1 MLIVTV
7 SLSQRKEIVKWDFAE
22 FIRNKTDIFPGCIM
36 LRTDYYHKKIM
47 FYKGRQR
54 NYTERNR
61 LYPEK
66 SLEDTIM
73 KELFNRNVTNLAPSA
88 SIQFMAKA
96 KQMQEQ
102 GLNVINLAGGEPDF
116 PTPAPIVEEAC
127 RQLHAGF
134 THYTVGQGL
143 PELRS
148 RIARKLREENGVSYA
163 DDEIL
168 VTPGGKNA
176 IYLAI
181 STLVNPGDEVMYLD
195 PAWVSYVPMIQ
206 ANGGV
211 AVPVV
216 LDYDNDYRITPEA
229 LEAGCTP
236 RTKLLII
243 NYPNNPTGKLL
254 SRQEAEILERFL
266 LAHPEVILLSDEI
279 YERIVFDG
287 KTTVSPAA
295 FPAIRDRVITVNGF
309 SKSVAMTGWRLGY
322 MAAPRPI
329 ARQVY
334 KLYQHSI
341 TCVSGFMQKAA
352 TVALDCAEEIEAM
365 RRSYETRR
373 DLFFAKLN
381 AIEGVEARLP
391 EGAFYAWVKIEKKDM
406 DSFAL
411 CNYLLEEA
419 LVVGVP
425 GDAYGKGGG
434 KCLRFS
440 FATDLDSLLE
450 AADRMK
456 LALDRL

>member
-1 MLIVTV
+1 M
-7 SLSQRKEIVKWDFAE
+7 EA
-22 FIRNKTDIFPGCIM
+22 
-36 LRTDYYHKKIM
+36 
-47 FYKGRQR
+47 
-54 NYTERNR
+54 
-61 LYPEK
+61 
-66 SLEDTIM
+66 
-73 KELFNRNVTNLAPSA
+73 LFNRNVTGLAPSA
-88 SIQFMAKA
+88 SIEFMAKA
-96 KQMQEQ
+96 KQMQAE

-116 PTPAPIVEEAC
+116 DTPAPIVEEAC

-134 THYTVGQGL
+134 THYVVGQGL
-143 PELRS
+143 PELRK
-148 RIARKLREENGVSYA
+148 RIVRKLQEENGVTYA
-163 DDEIL
+163 EDEIII
-168 VTPGGKNA
+168 TPGGKNA

-229 LEAGCTP
+229 LKSCCTQ

-243 NYPNNPTGKLL
+243 NYPNNPTGKVLT
-254 SRQEAEILERFL
+254 QPEAEILEQFL
-266 LAHPEVILLSDEI
+266 LNHPDVILLSDEI

-295 FPAIRDRVITVNGF
+295 FPSIHDRVITVNGF
-309 SKSVAMTGWRLGY
+309 SKSVAMTGWRMGY
-322 MAAPRPI
+322 MAAPKYI
-329 ARQVY
+329 AAQVY

-352 TVALDCAEEIEAM
+352 TVALDCTEEIEAM
-365 RRSYETRR
+365 RRSYEQRR

-381 AIEGVEARLP
+381 AIDGVEARIP

-425 GDAYGKGGG
+425 GEAYGKGGK
-434 KCLRFS
+434 KCIRFS
-440 FATDLDSLLE
+440 FATALDDLLE

>member
-1 MLIVTV
+1 M
-7 SLSQRKEIVKWDFAE
+7 EA
-22 FIRNKTDIFPGCIM
+22 
-36 LRTDYYHKKIM
+36 
-47 FYKGRQR
+47 
-54 NYTERNR
+54 
-61 LYPEK
+61 
-66 SLEDTIM
+66 
-73 KELFNRNVTNLAPSA
+73 LFNRNVTGLAPSA
-88 SIQFMAKA
+88 SIEFMAKA

-116 PTPAPIVEEAC
+116 DTPAPIVEEAC
-127 RQLHAGF
+127 RQMQAGF

-143 PELRS
+143 PALRK
-148 RIARKLREENGVSYA
+148 RIVRKLQEENGVTYA
-163 DDEIL
+163 EDEIII
-168 VTPGGKNA
+168 TPGGKNA

-216 LDYDNDYRITPEA
+216 LDYDNDYRITMEA
-229 LEAGCTP
+229 LESCCTQ

-243 NYPNNPTGKLL
+243 NYPNNPTGKVLT
-254 SRQEAEILERFL
+254 QPEAEILEKFL
-266 LAHPEVILLSDEI
+266 LNHPNVILLSDEI

-287 KTTVSPAA
+287 NTTVSPAA
-295 FPAIRDRVITVNGF
+295 FPSIRDRVITVNGF

-322 MAAPRPI
+322 LAAPRYI
-329 ARQVY
+329 AAQVY

-341 TCVSGFMQKAA
+341 TCVSGFIQKAA
-352 TVALDCAEEIEAM
+352 VVALDCTEQIEAM
-365 RRSYETRR
+365 RQSYEQRR

-381 AIEGVEARLP
+381 AIDGVEARIP
-391 EGAFYAWVKIEKKDM
+391 EGAFYAWVKIEKQDM

-425 GDAYGKGGG
+425 GEAYGQGG
-434 KCLRFS
+434 KKCIRFS
-440 FATDLDSLLE
+440 FATDLNGLME

-456 LALDRL
+456 QALDRL

>member
-1 MLIVTV
+1 MET
-7 SLSQRKEIVKWDFAE
+7 
-22 FIRNKTDIFPGCIM
+22 
-36 LRTDYYHKKIM
+36 
-47 FYKGRQR
+47 
-54 NYTERNR
+54 
-61 LYPEK
+61 
-66 SLEDTIM
+66 
-73 KELFNRNVTNLAPSA
+73 LFNRNVTGLAPSA
-88 SIQFMAKA
+88 SIEFMAKA

-102 GLNVINLAGGEPDF
+102 GLDVINLAGGEPDF
-116 PTPAPIVEEAC
+116 DTPAPIVEEAC
-127 RQLHAGF
+127 RQMRAGF
-134 THYTVGQGL
+134 THYVVGQGL
-143 PELRS
+143 PELRK
-148 RIARKLREENGVSYA
+148 RIVRKLQEENGVTYA
-163 DDEIL
+163 DNEIII
-168 VTPGGKNA
+168 TPGGKNA

-216 LDYDNDYRITPEA
+216 LSYDNDYRITLEV
-229 LEAGCTP
+229 LEAACTD

-243 NYPNNPTGKLL
+243 NYPNNPTGKVLT
-254 SRQEAEILERFL
+254 QPEAEILEKFL
-266 LAHPEVILLSDEI
+266 LNHPNVILLSDEI

-295 FPAIRDRVITVNGF
+295 FPSIHDRVITVNGF
-309 SKSVAMTGWRLGY
+309 SKSVAMTGWRMGY
-322 MAAPRPI
+322 LAAPRYI
-329 ARQVY
+329 AAQIY

-352 TVALDCAEEIEAM
+352 TVALDCTEEIEAM
-365 RRSYETRR
+365 RKSYEQRR

-381 AIEGVEARLP
+381 AIDGVEARIP

-425 GDAYGKGGG
+425 GEAYGRGGE
-434 KCLRFS
+434 KCIRFS
-440 FATDLDSLLE
+440 FATALDGLLE

>member
-1 MLIVTV
+1 M
-7 SLSQRKEIVKWDFAE
+7 D
-22 FIRNKTDIFPGCIM
+22 
-36 LRTDYYHKKIM
+36 
-47 FYKGRQR
+47 
-54 NYTERNR
+54 
-61 LYPEK
+61 
-66 SLEDTIM
+66 
-73 KELFNRNVTNLAPSA
+73 ELFNRNVTGLAPSA
-88 SIQFMAKA
+88 SIQLMAKA

-116 PTPAPIVEEAC
+116 ATPAPIVEEAC
-127 RQLHAGF
+127 RQLNAGF

-143 PELRS
+143 PELRQ
-148 RIARKLREENGVSYA
+148 RIVRKLYEENGVTYA
-163 DDEIL
+163 DNEII

-181 STLVNPGDEVMYLD
+181 STLVNSGDEVMYLD

-216 LDYDNDYRITPEA
+216 LDYENDYRITLEA
-229 LEAGCTP
+229 LEDCCTEH
-236 RTKLLII
+236 TKMLII

-254 SRQEAEILERFL
+254 SRQEAEILEQFMLR
-266 LAHPEVILLSDEI
+266 HHNVILLSDEI
-279 YERIVFDG
+279 YERIIFDG
-287 KTTVSPAA
+287 KTTVSPAI
-295 FPAIRDRVITVNGF
+295 FPSIRDRVITVNGF
-309 SKSVAMTGWRLGY
+309 SKSVAMTGWRMGY
-322 MAAPRPI
+322 MAAPRYI
-329 ARQVY
+329 AEQVY

-352 TVALDCAEEIEAM
+352 TVALDCNDEIEAM
-365 RRSYETRR
+365 RRSYEERR

-381 AIEGVEARLP
+381 AIEGVEAKIP
-391 EGAFYAWVKIEKKDM
+391 DGAFYAWVKIEKNDM

-425 GDAYGKGGG
+425 GDAYGKGGQ
-434 KCLRFS
+434 KCIRFS
-440 FATDLDSLLE
+440 FATALDSLLE